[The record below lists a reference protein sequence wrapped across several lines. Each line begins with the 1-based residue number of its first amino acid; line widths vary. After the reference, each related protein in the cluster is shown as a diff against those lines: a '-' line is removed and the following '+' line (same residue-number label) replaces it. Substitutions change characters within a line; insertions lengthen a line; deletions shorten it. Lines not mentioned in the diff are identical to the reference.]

1 VTDGPTDDDPYGR
14 QAAFEAALAAR
25 AEEAARN
32 IAEREQAQRAN
43 VDPKATDLF
52 DQLVAERVAYYLE
65 HGIPDR
71 PADHNPLAD
80 YLVDW
85 NEFWTAEL
93 DDTEWLLEPLFA
105 DGRSH
110 AIYAGAKT
118 GKSYTVLAAC
128 AALAT
133 GKPFLNYP
141 GGEPVHVL
149 YVDYEMTAAD
159 IRQRLEEFGYGP
171 DDDLSH
177 LHYALLPSLPPL
189 DTEAGGQALHA
200 SATALN
206 ARFVIIDTT
215 SRSIAG
221 DENDADTL
229 RAFYRC
235 TGLLL
240 KQAGIG
246 WARLD
251 HAGKDATKGQRG
263 TSAKND
269 DVDIVCRLERTDTG
283 QKIIATH
290 RRMSWY
296 PEKTDINV
304 TEKAGIVTFTNADAP
319 TYPNGTAEIVAAL
332 DAIGVPLGAS
342 VRDARAALQDAGQGK
357 SQKLVSAA
365 VKFRKAELVRAR
377 ETGLENLDADT
388 YEEALRGRVTRP
400 VTRSERDQSREA
412 VTRGNAAKSSESH
425 AESHAVTVS
434 DADESH
440 SVTLQGS
447 RVTSVSQSHDDD
459 SDDEAPV
466 EHDDGPV
473 RDDDWF
479 A

>member
-1 VTDGPTDDDPYGR
+1 MTPTDDDDPYGR
-14 QAAFEAALAAR
+14 NAAFEAALAAR

-32 IAEREQAQRAN
+32 IAERDAQQRAN
-43 VDPKATDLF
+43 VDPQATDLF

-71 PADHNPLAD
+71 PVETNPLTP
-80 YLVDW
+80 YLIDW
-85 NEFWTAEL
+85 PEFWATEH

-110 AIYAGAKT
+110 ALYAGAKT
-118 GKSYTVLAAC
+118 GKSYLVLAAC

-133 GKPFLNYP
+133 GNKFLDHP
-141 GGEPVHVL
+141 GGDPVHIL
-149 YVDYEMTAAD
+149 YLDYEMSPQD
-159 IRQRLEEFGYGP
+159 VRERLEEFGYSA
-171 DDDLSH
+171 DDDLTC

-189 DTEAGGQALHA
+189 DTEAGGQALLA
-200 SATALN
+200 AATDLGV
-206 ARFVIIDTT
+206 RFVIIDTT

-269 DVDIVCRLERTDTG
+269 DVDIVCRLERTDNG
-283 QKIIATH
+283 QKVIATH

-296 PEKTDINV
+296 PEKTEIAV
-304 TEKAGIVTFTNADAP
+304 TELSGVVTFTNADGP
-319 TYPNGTAEIVAAL
+319 SYPAGTNDVVALL
-332 DAIGVPLGAS
+332 DELGVPQGAS
-342 VRDARAALQDAGQGK
+342 VRDARAALQQAGKGK
-357 SQKLVSAA
+357 GQKIVSAA
-365 VKFRKAELVRAR
+365 VKFRKAELTRAR
-377 ETGLENLDADT
+377 EDSLEDLDPAVVED
-388 YEEALRGRVTRP
+388 ALSGRVTRR
-400 VTRSERDQSREA
+400 VTRSERDPSHDP
-412 VTRGNAAKSSESH
+412 VTPGNPAKSRESH
-425 AESHAVTVS
+425 AESHRVTVS

-440 SVTLQGS
+440 SVTLKGS
-447 RVTSVSQSHDDD
+447 RVTSVSQSHDEPQPEDN
-459 SDDEAPV
+459 DEPQPV
-466 EHDDGPV
+466 N
-473 RDDDWF
+473 DDDWF